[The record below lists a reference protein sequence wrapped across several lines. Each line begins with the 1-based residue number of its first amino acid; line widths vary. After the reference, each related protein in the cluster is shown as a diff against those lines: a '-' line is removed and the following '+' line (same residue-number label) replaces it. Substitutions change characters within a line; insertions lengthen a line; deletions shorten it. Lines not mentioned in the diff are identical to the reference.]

1 MEDKSFFRPIPI
13 EWAGLE
19 GCLVPCNCCREG
31 EAPPATLASM
41 LSSSPVSPYC
51 RLPDSISTH
60 QLNNSPMCVLIDFPW
75 LLVATGVGGA
85 DALTRYIYLA
95 TIADDEFTPPS
106 S

>member
-1 MEDKSFFRPIPI
+1 
-13 EWAGLE
+13 
-19 GCLVPCNCCREG
+19 
-31 EAPPATLASM
+31 
-41 LSSSPVSPYC
+41 
-51 RLPDSISTH
+51 
-60 QLNNSPMCVLIDFPW
+60 MCVLIDFPW